1 MQRRTLSRFDEILKV
16 FRKYDFDKFLGQ
28 TTRNKI
34 SPFRSDADNKELLK
48 EDFPERLRL
57 MLQELGTTFI
67 KFGQLLASRPDLV
80 GEKIS
85 EELSQLHDDNPPV
98 GYEDIKEM
106 IENQLGGN
114 IDDLFAEF
122 SEDPLATA
130 SIAQVHEAKLPTGER
145 VAVKVQKT
153 NVEEIVETDLSIMKF
168 IANESDRFNTSLKHL
183 NLPAVLHEFD
193 KSIHKEM
200 DFDNE
205 LMNIRHLN
213 DNFKYNDKII
223 VPITYPDYST
233 EKVLTMEY
241 VDGIKLS
248 EVIAGN
254 DPKYNKVLIAD
265 RIVRSYFQQ
274 LFIDGFFHADPHPGN
289 IFVTEDNAICYID
302 FGMMGSLDEDFRQ
315 DLAELMIYFSDRNID
330 GLINQLIRMDILNEK
345 TDINILKSDLND
357 LFAKYYGVE
366 LSRFNGIIEDLLF
379 LMQKFDVRLPNEFV
393 LMARGLSMVENTGLR
408 LDPDIDVVAL
418 LKPFARKLMVQRY
431 NPLKM
436 ASNAK
441 NSFFAFEHVIRA
453 LPSLISKTIYKIE
466 EGEVT
471 VNIEVKHIS
480 EIANQLSLAIIIAAL
495 LIGSSLVMLID
506 VGPRFYEMPV
516 LGFVGFTIS
525 LALGVFT
532 VVRYFIEF

>member
-1 MQRRTLSRFDEILKV
+1 MQRKTLSRFDEIIKI
-16 FRKYDFDKFLGQ
+16 FRKYDFDKVLGQ

-34 SPFRSDADNKELLK
+34 SPFRNEADNKELLK
-48 EDFPERLRL
+48 EDFPIRLRL

-98 GYEDIKEM
+98 SYEEIKEL
-106 IENQLGGN
+106 IEDQLGGSLN
-114 IDDLFAEF
+114 EFFVEF
-122 SEDPLATA
+122 SEKSLATA
-130 SIAQVHEAKLPTGER
+130 SIAQVHVAKLHSGEK
-145 VAVKVQKT
+145 VAVKVQKP
-153 NVEEIVETDLSIMKF
+153 NIEDIVETDLSIMKF
-168 IANESDRFNTSLKHL
+168 IANESDRFDTGFKHL
-183 NLPAVLHEFD
+183 NLPAVIHEFD
-193 KSIHKEM
+193 RSIHKEM

-223 VPITYPDYST
+223 VPVIYPDYST

-241 VDGIKLS
+241 VEGVKLS
-248 EVIAGN
+248 EVIAGD
-254 DPKYNKVLIAD
+254 DPKYNKILIAD
-265 RIVRSYFQQ
+265 RIVRAYLKQIF
-274 LFIDGFFHADPHPGN
+274 LDGFFHADPHPGN
-289 IFVTEDNAICYID
+289 IFITDDNAVCFID
-302 FGMMGSLDEDFRQ
+302 FGMMGVLDDEFRQ
-315 DLAELMIYFSDRNID
+315 DLAELMINFSDHNID

-357 LFAKYYGVE
+357 LFAKYYGME

-379 LMQKFDVRLPNEFV
+379 LMQKYEVRLPNEFV
-393 LMARGLSMVENTGLR
+393 LMARGLSMVENIALR
-408 LDPDIDVVAL
+408 LDPNINVVEY
-418 LKPFARKLMVQRY
+418 LKPIATKLIAQRY
-431 NPLKM
+431 NPKKM
-436 ASNAK
+436 VNNAK
-441 NSFFAFEHVIRA
+441 NSFFAFEHVLRG
-453 LPSLISKTIYKIE
+453 LPSLISKTFYKIE

-532 VVRYFIEF
+532 VLRYFIDF

>member
-1 MQRRTLSRFDEILKV
+1 MQRRTLSRFDEIIKV

-80 GEKIS
+80 GERIS

-106 IENQLGGN
+106 IETELGGN
-114 IDDLFAEF
+114 IGDLFAEF
-122 SEDPLATA
+122 SKTALATA

-145 VAVKVQKT
+145 VAVKVQKP
-153 NVEEIVETDLSIMKF
+153 NVAEIVETDLSIMKF

-205 LMNIRHLN
+205 LMNIKHLN
-213 DNFKYNDKII
+213 DNFIYNDKII
-223 VPITYPDYST
+223 VPTTYPDYST

-254 DPKYNKVLIAD
+254 DPKYNKILIAD

-418 LKPFARKLMVQRY
+418 LKPFARRLMVQRY

>member
-1 MQRRTLSRFDEILKV
+1 
-16 FRKYDFDKFLGQ
+16 
-28 TTRNKI
+28 
-34 SPFRSDADNKELLK
+34 
-48 EDFPERLRL
+48 
-57 MLQELGTTFI
+57 
-67 KFGQLLASRPDLV
+67 
-80 GEKIS
+80 
-85 EELSQLHDDNPPV
+85 
-98 GYEDIKEM
+98 
-106 IENQLGGN
+106 
-114 IDDLFAEF
+114 
-122 SEDPLATA
+122 
-130 SIAQVHEAKLPTGER
+130 
-145 VAVKVQKT
+145 
-153 NVEEIVETDLSIMKF
+153 
-168 IANESDRFNTSLKHL
+168 
-183 NLPAVLHEFD
+183 
-193 KSIHKEM
+193 
-200 DFDNE
+200 
-205 LMNIRHLN
+205 MNIKHLN
-213 DNFKYNDKII
+213 DNFIYNDKII
-223 VPITYPDYST
+223 VPTTYPDYST

-248 EVIAGN
+248 EVISGN

>member
-1 MQRRTLSRFDEILKV
+1 MQRRTLSRFDEIIKI
-16 FRKYDFDKFLGQ
+16 FRKYDFDKVLGQ

-98 GYEDIKEM
+98 DYEEIKEM
-106 IENQLGGN
+106 IETQLGGN
-114 IDDLFAEF
+114 IEEFFVEF
-122 SEDPLATA
+122 SKTSLATA
-130 SIAQVHEAKLPTGER
+130 SIAQVHEAKLHSGER
-145 VAVKVQKT
+145 VAVKVQKP
-153 NVEEIVETDLSIMKF
+153 NIEDIVETDLSIMKF
-168 IANESDRFNTSLKHL
+168 IANESDRFDTGFRHL
-183 NLPAVLHEFD
+183 NLPAVIHEFD
-193 KSIHKEM
+193 RSIHKEM

-213 DNFKYNDKII
+213 DNFIYNDKII
-223 VPITYPDYST
+223 VPVIYPDYST

-241 VDGIKLS
+241 VDGVKLS
-248 EVIAGN
+248 DVIAGD
-254 DPKYNKVLIAD
+254 DPKYNKILIAD
-265 RIVRSYFQQ
+265 RIVRAYLKQIF
-274 LFIDGFFHADPHPGN
+274 LDGFFHADPHPGN
-289 IFVTEDNAICYID
+289 IFITEDNAVCFID
-302 FGMMGSLDEDFRQ
+302 FGMMGILDDEFRQ
-315 DLAELMIYFSDRNID
+315 DLAELMINFSDHNID

-345 TDINILKSDLND
+345 TDINLLKSDLND
-357 LFAKYYGVE
+357 LFSKYYGME

-379 LMQKFDVRLPNEFV
+379 LMQKYEIRLPNEFV
-393 LMARGLSMVENTGLR
+393 LMARGLSMVENIGLH
-408 LDPDIDVVAL
+408 LDPNINVVEY
-418 LKPFARKLMVQRY
+418 LKPIARKLIVQRY
-431 NPLKM
+431 NPKKM
-436 ASNAK
+436 VNNAK
-441 NSFFAFEHVIRA
+441 NSFFAFEHVLKG
-453 LPSLISKTIYKIE
+453 LPSLISKTFYKIE

-506 VGPRFYEMPV
+506 AGPRFYEMPV
-516 LGFVGFTIS
+516 LGFIGFTIS

-532 VVRYFIEF
+532 VVRYFIDI

>member
-80 GEKIS
+80 GERIS

-106 IENQLGGN
+106 IETELGGN
-114 IDDLFAEF
+114 IEDLFAEF
-122 SEDPLATA
+122 SKTALATA

-145 VAVKVQKT
+145 VAVKVQKP
-153 NVEEIVETDLSIMKF
+153 NVAEIVETDLNIMKF

-213 DNFKYNDKII
+213 DNFIYNDKII
-223 VPITYPDYST
+223 VPTTYPDYST

-248 EVIAGN
+248 EVISGN
-254 DPKYNKVLIAD
+254 DPKYNKILIAD

-274 LFIDGFFHADPHPGN
+274 LFLDGFFHADPHPGN

-532 VVRYFIEF
+532 VLRYFIDF

>member
-1 MQRRTLSRFDEILKV
+1 MQRRTLSRFDEIIKV

-106 IENQLGGN
+106 IETELGGN
-114 IDDLFAEF
+114 IEDLFAEF
-122 SEDPLATA
+122 SKTALATA

-145 VAVKVQKT
+145 VAVKVQKP
-153 NVEEIVETDLSIMKF
+153 NVAEIVETDLSIMKF

-205 LMNIRHLN
+205 LMNIKHLN
-213 DNFKYNDKII
+213 DNFIYNDKII
-223 VPITYPDYST
+223 VPTTYPDYST

-248 EVIAGN
+248 EVISGN

>member
-1 MQRRTLSRFDEILKV
+1 MQIRTLSRFDEILKI
-16 FRKYDFDKFLGQ
+16 FRKYDFDKLLGQ

-67 KFGQLLASRPDLV
+67 KFGQLLSSRPDLV
-80 GEKIS
+80 GERIS
-85 EELSQLHDDNPPV
+85 EELSQLHDDNPPISFEEIKTIIETEL
-98 GYEDIKEM
+98 GGEIKEF
-106 IENQLGGN
+106 
-114 IDDLFAEF
+114 FAEF
-122 SEDPLATA
+122 KEESLATA
-130 SIAQVHEAKLPTGER
+130 SIAQVHEAKLHTGEK

-153 NVEEIVETDLSIMKF
+153 DVQEIVETDLAIMKF
-168 IANESDRFNTSLKHL
+168 IANESDRFNTSFKHL

-193 KSIHKEM
+193 RSIHKEM
-200 DFDNE
+200 DFNNE

-223 VPITYPDYST
+223 VPTVYPDYST

-241 VDGIKLS
+241 VEGVKLS
-248 EVIAGN
+248 EVIEGD
-254 DPKYNKVLIAD
+254 DPKYNRILIAD
-265 RIVRSYFQQ
+265 RIVRSYFKQ
-274 LFIDGFFHADPHPGN
+274 LFLDGFFHADPHPGN
-289 IFVTEDNAICYID
+289 IFITEENAVCYID
-302 FGMMGSLDEDFRQ
+302 FGMMGSLDEEFRQ

-330 GLINQLIRMDILNEK
+330 GLVNQLIRMDILNEK
-345 TDINILKSDLND
+345 IDISLLKTDLND

-379 LMQKFDVRLPNEFV
+379 LMQKYDVRLPNEFV
-393 LMARGLSMVENTGLR
+393 LMARGLSMVENIGLR

-418 LKPFARKLMVQRY
+418 LKPFARKLMFQRY
-431 NPLKM
+431 NPFNL

-441 NSFFAFEHVIRA
+441 NSFFTFEHVLRG
-453 LPSLISKTIYKIE
+453 LPRLISKTMYKIE

-471 VNIEVKHIS
+471 VHIQVDQIS
-480 EIANQLSLAIIIAAL
+480 EITNQISLAIIIAAL
-495 LIGSSLVMLID
+495 VVGSSLVMLIEA
-506 VGPRFYEMPV
+506 GPTLFGMPA
-516 LGFVGFTIS
+516 LGFVGFSIS

-532 VVRYFIEF
+532 VLRYFINF

>member
-1 MQRRTLSRFDEILKV
+1 MQRRTLSRFDEIIKIL
-16 FRKYDFDKFLGQ
+16 RKYDFDKVLGQ

-34 SPFRSDADNKELLK
+34 SPFRNEADNKELLK
-48 EDFPERLRL
+48 EDFPIRLRL

-98 GYEDIKEM
+98 SYEEIKEL
-106 IENQLGGN
+106 IEDQLGGSLN
-114 IDDLFAEF
+114 EFFVEF
-122 SEDPLATA
+122 SEKSLATA
-130 SIAQVHEAKLPTGER
+130 SIAQVHVAKLHSGEK
-145 VAVKVQKT
+145 VAVKVQKP
-153 NVEEIVETDLSIMKF
+153 NIEDIVETDLSIMKF
-168 IANESDRFNTSLKHL
+168 IANESDRFDTGFKHL
-183 NLPAVLHEFD
+183 NLPAVIHEFD
-193 KSIHKEM
+193 RSIHKEM

-223 VPITYPDYST
+223 VPVIYPDYST

-241 VDGIKLS
+241 VEGVKLS
-248 EVIAGN
+248 EVIAGD
-254 DPKYNKVLIAD
+254 DPKYNKILIAD
-265 RIVRSYFQQ
+265 RIVRAYLKQIF
-274 LFIDGFFHADPHPGN
+274 LDGFFHADPHPGN
-289 IFVTEDNAICYID
+289 IFITDDNAVCFID
-302 FGMMGSLDEDFRQ
+302 FGMMGVLDDEFRQ
-315 DLAELMIYFSDRNID
+315 DLAELMINFSDHNID

-357 LFAKYYGVE
+357 LFAKYYGME

-379 LMQKFDVRLPNEFV
+379 LMQKYDVRLPNEFV
-393 LMARGLSMVENTGLR
+393 LMARGLSMVENIALR
-408 LDPDIDVVAL
+408 LDPNINVVEY
-418 LKPFARKLMVQRY
+418 LKPIATRLIAQRY
-431 NPLKM
+431 NPKKM
-436 ASNAK
+436 VNNAK
-441 NSFFAFEHVIRA
+441 NSFFAFEHVLRG
-453 LPSLISKTIYKIE
+453 LPSLISKTFYKIG

-532 VVRYFIEF
+532 VLRYFIDF

>member
-1 MQRRTLSRFDEILKV
+1 MQRKTLSRFDEIIKT
-16 FRKYDFDKFLGQ
+16 FRKYGIDKVLGQ

-57 MLQELGTTFI
+57 MFQELGTTFI
-67 KFGQLLASRPDLV
+67 KFGQLLSSRPDLV
-80 GEKIS
+80 GERIS
-85 EELSQLHDDNPPV
+85 EELSQLHDDNPPIS
-98 GYEDIKEM
+98 YEEIKAI
-106 IENQLGGN
+106 IETELGGEIGEFFVN
-114 IDDLFAEF
+114 F
-122 SEDPLATA
+122 SETALATA
-130 SIAQVHEAKLPTGER
+130 SIAQVHEAYLHTGER

-153 NVEEIVETDLSIMKF
+153 NVEEIVETDLAIMKF
-168 IANESDRFNTSLKHL
+168 IANESDRFNTGFKHL
-183 NLPAVLHEFD
+183 NLPAVVHEFER
-193 KSIHKEM
+193 SIHKEM

-223 VPITYPDYST
+223 VPVIYPQYSS

-265 RIVRSYFQQ
+265 RMVRAYFKQIF
-274 LFIDGFFHADPHPGN
+274 LDGFFHADPHPGN
-289 IFVTEDNAICYID
+289 IFITEDNAVCFID
-302 FGMMGSLDEDFRQ
+302 FGMMGVLDEEFRH

-330 GLINQLIRMDILNEK
+330 GLINQLIRMDILTEK

-357 LFAKYYGVE
+357 LFSKYYGAE

-379 LMQKFDVRLPNEFV
+379 LMQKYDVRLPNEFV
-393 LMARGLSMVENTGLR
+393 LMARGLSMVENIGLS

-431 NPLKM
+431 NPKKM
-436 ASNAK
+436 TNNAK
-441 NSFFAFEHVIRA
+441 NSFFAFEHMMRA
-453 LPSLISKTIYKIE
+453 LPSLISKTFYKVE
-466 EGEVT
+466 EGEIT
-471 VNIEVKHIS
+471 VHIQVDQIS
-480 EIANQLSLAIIIAAL
+480 EITNQISLAIIIAAL
-495 LIGSSLVMLID
+495 LVGSSLVMLID
-506 VGPRFYEMPV
+506 VGPTLFDMPL
-516 LGFVGFTIS
+516 LGFIGFTIS

-532 VVRYFIEF
+532 VLRYFIDF

>member
-1 MQRRTLSRFDEILKV
+1 MQIRTLSRFDEILKI
-16 FRKYDFDKFLGQ
+16 FRKYDFDKLLGQ

-67 KFGQLLASRPDLV
+67 KFGQLLSSRPDLV
-80 GEKIS
+80 GERIS
-85 EELSQLHDDNPPV
+85 EELSQLHDDNPPISFEEIKTIIETEL
-98 GYEDIKEM
+98 GGEIKEF
-106 IENQLGGN
+106 
-114 IDDLFAEF
+114 FAEF
-122 SEDPLATA
+122 KEESLATA
-130 SIAQVHEAKLPTGER
+130 SIAQVHEAKLHTGEK

-153 NVEEIVETDLSIMKF
+153 DVQEIVETDLAIMKF
-168 IANESDRFNTSLKHL
+168 IANESDRFNTSFKHL

-193 KSIHKEM
+193 RSIHKEM
-200 DFDNE
+200 DFNNE

-223 VPITYPDYST
+223 VPTVYPDYST

-241 VDGIKLS
+241 VEGVKLS
-248 EVIAGN
+248 EVIEGD
-254 DPKYNKVLIAD
+254 DPKYNKILIAD
-265 RIVRSYFQQ
+265 RIVRSYFKQ
-274 LFIDGFFHADPHPGN
+274 LFLDGFFHADPHPGN
-289 IFVTEDNAICYID
+289 IFITEENAVCYID
-302 FGMMGSLDEDFRQ
+302 FGMMGSLDEEFRQ

-330 GLINQLIRMDILNEK
+330 GLVNQLIRMDILNEK
-345 TDINILKSDLND
+345 IDINLLKTDLND

-379 LMQKFDVRLPNEFV
+379 LMQKYDVRLPNEFV
-393 LMARGLSMVENTGLR
+393 LMARGLSMVENIGLR
-408 LDPDIDVVAL
+408 LDPDIDVVSL

-431 NPLKM
+431 NPFKW

-441 NSFFAFEHVIRA
+441 NSFFTFEHVLRG
-453 LPSLISKTIYKIE
+453 LPSLISKTMYKIE

-471 VNIEVKHIS
+471 VHIQVDQIS
-480 EIANQLSLAIIIAAL
+480 EITNQISLAIIIAAL
-495 LIGSSLVMLID
+495 VVGSSLVMLIEA
-506 VGPRFYEMPV
+506 GPTLFGMPA
-516 LGFVGFTIS
+516 LGFVGFSIS

-532 VVRYFIEF
+532 VLRYFINF

>member
-1 MQRRTLSRFDEILKV
+1 MQRRTLSRFDEILKI
-16 FRKYDFDKFLGQ
+16 FRKYDFDKLLGQ

-67 KFGQLLASRPDLV
+67 KFGQLLSSRPDLV
-80 GEKIS
+80 GERIS
-85 EELSQLHDDNPPV
+85 EELSQLHDDNPPISFEEIKTIIETEL
-98 GYEDIKEM
+98 GGEIKEF
-106 IENQLGGN
+106 
-114 IDDLFAEF
+114 FAEF
-122 SEDPLATA
+122 KEESLATA
-130 SIAQVHEAKLPTGER
+130 SIAQVHEAKLHTGEK

-153 NVEEIVETDLSIMKF
+153 DVQEIVETDLAIMKF
-168 IANESDRFNTSLKHL
+168 IANESDRFNTSFKHL

-193 KSIHKEM
+193 RSIHKEI
-200 DFDNE
+200 DFNNE

-223 VPITYPDYST
+223 VPTVYPDYST

-241 VDGIKLS
+241 VEGVKLS
-248 EVIAGN
+248 EVIEGD
-254 DPKYNKVLIAD
+254 DPKYNKILIAD
-265 RIVRSYFQQ
+265 RIVRSYFKQ
-274 LFIDGFFHADPHPGN
+274 LFLDGFFHADPHPGN
-289 IFVTEDNAICYID
+289 IFITEENAVCYID
-302 FGMMGSLDEDFRQ
+302 FGMMGSLDEEFRQ

-330 GLINQLIRMDILNEK
+330 GLVNQLIRMDILNEK
-345 TDINILKSDLND
+345 IDINLLKTDLND

-379 LMQKFDVRLPNEFV
+379 LMQKYDVRLPNEFV
-393 LMARGLSMVENTGLR
+393 LMARGLSMVENIGLR
-408 LDPDIDVVAL
+408 LDPDIDVVSL

-431 NPLKM
+431 NPFKW

-441 NSFFAFEHVIRA
+441 NSFFTFEHVLRG
-453 LPSLISKTIYKIE
+453 LPSLISKTMYKIE

-471 VNIEVKHIS
+471 VHIQVDQIS
-480 EIANQLSLAIIIAAL
+480 EITNQISLAIIIAAL
-495 LIGSSLVMLID
+495 VVGSSLVMLIEA
-506 VGPRFYEMPV
+506 GPTLFGMPA
-516 LGFVGFTIS
+516 LGFVGFSIS

-532 VVRYFIEF
+532 VLRYFINF

>member
-1 MQRRTLSRFDEILKV
+1 MQRRTLSRFDEIIKV
-16 FRKYDFDKFLGQ
+16 FRKYDFDKVLGQ

-57 MLQELGTTFI
+57 MFQELGTTFI

-80 GEKIS
+80 GERIS

-98 GYEDIKEM
+98 SFEEIKEM
-106 IENQLGGN
+106 IETQLGGN
-114 IDDLFAEF
+114 IKDLFEEF
-122 SEDPLATA
+122 SENALATA
-130 SIAQVHEAKLPTGER
+130 SIAQVHEAKLHTGER
-145 VAVKVQKT
+145 VAVKVQKA

-168 IANESDRFNTSLKHL
+168 IANESDRFNTSFKHL

-223 VPITYPDYST
+223 VPTTYPDYSN

-241 VDGIKLS
+241 VEGVKLS
-248 EVIAGN
+248 EVIAGD
-254 DPKYNKVLIAD
+254 DPKYNKILIAD

-289 IFVTEDNAICYID
+289 IFVTDDNAICYID
-302 FGMMGSLDEDFRQ
+302 FGMMGVLDEEFRQ

-436 ASNAK
+436 ANNAK
-441 NSFFAFEHVIRA
+441 NSFFAFEHVLRA
-453 LPSLISKTIYKIE
+453 LPSLISKTIYKVE

-495 LIGSSLVMLID
+495 LVGSSLVMLID

-532 VVRYFIEF
+532 VLRYFIDF

>member
-1 MQRRTLSRFDEILKV
+1 MQRRTLSRFDEIIKV

-80 GEKIS
+80 GERIS

-106 IENQLGGN
+106 IETELGGN
-114 IDDLFAEF
+114 IEDLFAEF
-122 SEDPLATA
+122 SKTALATA

-145 VAVKVQKT
+145 VAVKVQKP
-153 NVEEIVETDLSIMKF
+153 NVAEIVETDLSIMKF

-205 LMNIRHLN
+205 LMNIKHLN
-213 DNFKYNDKII
+213 DNFIYNDKII
-223 VPITYPDYST
+223 VPTTYPDYST

-248 EVIAGN
+248 EVISGN
-254 DPKYNKVLIAD
+254 DPKYNKILIAD

-274 LFIDGFFHADPHPGN
+274 LFLDGFFHADPHPGN

-441 NSFFAFEHVIRA
+441 NSFFAFEHVLRA
-453 LPSLISKTIYKIE
+453 LPSLISKTIYKVE

-532 VVRYFIEF
+532 VLRYFIDF

>member
-1 MQRRTLSRFDEILKV
+1 MQRRTLSRFDEIIKIL
-16 FRKYDFDKFLGQ
+16 RKYDFDKVLGQ

-34 SPFRSDADNKELLK
+34 SPFRNEADNKELLK
-48 EDFPERLRL
+48 EDFPIRLRL

-98 GYEDIKEM
+98 NYEEIKEL
-106 IENQLGGN
+106 IEDQLGGSLN
-114 IDDLFAEF
+114 EFFVEF
-122 SEDPLATA
+122 SEKSLATA
-130 SIAQVHEAKLPTGER
+130 SIAQVHVAKLHSGEK
-145 VAVKVQKT
+145 VAVKVQKP
-153 NVEEIVETDLSIMKF
+153 NIEDIVETDLSIMKF
-168 IANESDRFNTSLKHL
+168 IANESDRFDTGFKHL
-183 NLPAVLHEFD
+183 NLPAVIHEFD
-193 KSIHKEM
+193 RSIHKEM

-223 VPITYPDYST
+223 VPVIYPDYST

-241 VDGIKLS
+241 VEGVKLS
-248 EVIAGN
+248 EVIAGD
-254 DPKYNKVLIAD
+254 DPKYNKILIAD
-265 RIVRSYFQQ
+265 RIVRAYLKQIF
-274 LFIDGFFHADPHPGN
+274 LDGFFHADPHPGN
-289 IFVTEDNAICYID
+289 IFITDDNAVCFID
-302 FGMMGSLDEDFRQ
+302 FGMMGVLDDEFRQ
-315 DLAELMIYFSDRNID
+315 DLAELMINFSDHNID

-357 LFAKYYGVE
+357 LFAKYYGME

-379 LMQKFDVRLPNEFV
+379 LMQKYEVRLPNEFV
-393 LMARGLSMVENTGLR
+393 LMARGLSMVENIALR
-408 LDPDIDVVAL
+408 LDPNINVVEY
-418 LKPFARKLMVQRY
+418 LKPIATRLIAQRY
-431 NPLKM
+431 NPKKM
-436 ASNAK
+436 VNNAK
-441 NSFFAFEHVIRA
+441 NSFFAFEHVLRG
-453 LPSLISKTIYKIE
+453 LPSLISKTFYKIE

-532 VVRYFIEF
+532 VLRYFIDF

>member
-1 MQRRTLSRFDEILKV
+1 MQRRTLSRFDEIIKIL
-16 FRKYDFDKFLGQ
+16 RKYDFDKVLGQ

-34 SPFRSDADNKELLK
+34 SPFRNEADNKELLK
-48 EDFPERLRL
+48 EDFPIRLRL

-98 GYEDIKEM
+98 SYEEIKEL
-106 IENQLGGN
+106 IEDQLGGSLN
-114 IDDLFAEF
+114 EFFVEF
-122 SEDPLATA
+122 SEKSLATA
-130 SIAQVHEAKLPTGER
+130 SIAQVHVAKLHSGER
-145 VAVKVQKT
+145 VAVKVQKP
-153 NVEEIVETDLSIMKF
+153 NIEDIVETDLSIMKF
-168 IANESDRFNTSLKHL
+168 IANESDRFDTGFKHL
-183 NLPAVLHEFD
+183 NLPAVIHEFD
-193 KSIHKEM
+193 RSIHKEM

-223 VPITYPDYST
+223 VPVIYPDYST

-241 VDGIKLS
+241 VEGVKLS
-248 EVIAGN
+248 EVIAGD
-254 DPKYNKVLIAD
+254 DPKYNKILIAD
-265 RIVRSYFQQ
+265 RIVRAYLKQIF
-274 LFIDGFFHADPHPGN
+274 LDGFFHADPHPGN
-289 IFVTEDNAICYID
+289 IFITDDNAVCFID
-302 FGMMGSLDEDFRQ
+302 FGMMGVLDDEFRQ
-315 DLAELMIYFSDRNID
+315 DLAELMINFSDHNID

-357 LFAKYYGVE
+357 LFAKYYGME

-379 LMQKFDVRLPNEFV
+379 LMQKYEVRLPNEFV
-393 LMARGLSMVENTGLR
+393 LMARGLSMVENIALR
-408 LDPDIDVVAL
+408 LDPNINVVEY
-418 LKPFARKLMVQRY
+418 LKPIATKLIAQRY
-431 NPLKM
+431 NPKKM
-436 ASNAK
+436 VNNAK
-441 NSFFAFEHVIRA
+441 NSFFAFEHVLRG
-453 LPSLISKTIYKIE
+453 LPSLISKTFYKIE

-532 VVRYFIEF
+532 VLRYFIDF

>member
-1 MQRRTLSRFDEILKV
+1 MQRRTLSRFDEILKT
-16 FRKYDFDKFLGQ
+16 FRKYDMDKVLGQ

-34 SPFRSDADNKELLK
+34 SPFRTDADNKELLK

-57 MLQELGTTFI
+57 MFQELGTTFI

-80 GEKIS
+80 GERIS
-85 EELSQLHDDNPPV
+85 EELSHLHDDNPPISYDEIKLIV
-98 GYEDIKEM
+98 ETELGGEIKEF
-106 IENQLGGN
+106 
-114 IDDLFAEF
+114 FAEF
-122 SEDPLATA
+122 SETALATA
-130 SIAQVHEAKLPTGER
+130 SIAQVHKAKLHSGEE

-153 NVEEIVETDLSIMKF
+153 DVQEIVETDLSIMKF
-168 IANESDRFNTSLKHL
+168 IANESDRFNTGFKHL
-183 NLPAVLHEFD
+183 NLPAVVREFER
-193 KSIHKEM
+193 SIHKEM

-213 DNFKYNDKII
+213 DNFIYNDKII
-223 VPITYPDYST
+223 VPVTHPEFST
-233 EKVLTMEY
+233 ERVLTMEY

-248 EVIAGN
+248 EVIAGDN
-254 DPKYNKVLIAD
+254 PKYNKILIAD

-289 IFVTEDNAICYID
+289 VFVTDDNAICYID
-302 FGMMGSLDEDFRQ
+302 FGMMGALDEEFRQ

-345 TDINILKSDLND
+345 TDINLLKSDLND

-431 NPLKM
+431 NPIKM
-436 ASNAK
+436 AHNAK
-441 NSFFAFEHVIRA
+441 NSFFAFEHVLRA
-453 LPSLISKTIYKIE
+453 LPSLISKTIYKVE

-480 EIANQLSLAIIIAAL
+480 EITNQISLAIIIAAL
-495 LIGSSLVMLID
+495 LVGSSLVMLID
-506 VGPRFYEMPV
+506 VGPTFLDMPV
-516 LGFVGFTIS
+516 LGFVGFSIS
-525 LALGVFT
+525 LVLGVFT
-532 VVRYFIEF
+532 VLRYFIEF

>member
-1 MQRRTLSRFDEILKV
+1 MQRRTLSRFDEIIKI
-16 FRKYDFDKFLGQ
+16 FRKYDFDKVLGQ

-98 GYEDIKEM
+98 DYEEIKEM
-106 IENQLGGN
+106 IETQLGGN
-114 IDDLFAEF
+114 IEEFFAEF
-122 SEDPLATA
+122 SETSLATA
-130 SIAQVHEAKLPTGER
+130 SIAQVHEAKLHNGER
-145 VAVKVQKT
+145 VAVKVQKP
-153 NVEEIVETDLSIMKF
+153 NIEDIIETDLSIMKF
-168 IANESDRFNTSLKHL
+168 IANESDRFDTGFRHL
-183 NLPAVLHEFD
+183 NLPAVIHEFD
-193 KSIHKEM
+193 RSIHKEM

-213 DNFKYNDKII
+213 DNFIYNDKII
-223 VPITYPDYST
+223 VPVIYPDYST

-241 VDGIKLS
+241 VEGVKLS
-248 EVIAGN
+248 DVIAGD
-254 DPKYNKVLIAD
+254 DPKYNKILIAD
-265 RIVRSYFQQ
+265 RIVRAYLKQIF
-274 LFIDGFFHADPHPGN
+274 LDGFFHADPHPGN
-289 IFVTEDNAICYID
+289 IFITEDNAVCFID
-302 FGMMGSLDEDFRQ
+302 FGMMGILDDEFRQ
-315 DLAELMIYFSDRNID
+315 DLAELMINFSDHNID

-345 TDINILKSDLND
+345 TDISLLKSDLND
-357 LFAKYYGVE
+357 LFSKYYGIE

-379 LMQKFDVRLPNEFV
+379 LMQKYEVRLPNEFV
-393 LMARGLSMVENTGLR
+393 LMARGLSMVENIGLR
-408 LDPDIDVVAL
+408 LDPNINVVEY
-418 LKPFARKLMVQRY
+418 LKPIARKLIVQRY
-431 NPLKM
+431 NPKKM
-436 ASNAK
+436 VNNAK
-441 NSFFAFEHVIRA
+441 NSFFAFEHVLKG
-453 LPSLISKTIYKIE
+453 LPSLISKTFYKIE

-532 VVRYFIEF
+532 VVRYFIDF

>member
-1 MQRRTLSRFDEILKV
+1 MQRRTLSRFDEIIKI
-16 FRKYDFDKFLGQ
+16 FRKYDFDKVLGQ

-98 GYEDIKEM
+98 DYEEIKAM
-106 IENQLGGN
+106 IETQLGGN
-114 IDDLFAEF
+114 IEEFFAEF
-122 SEDPLATA
+122 SKKSLATA
-130 SIAQVHEAKLPTGER
+130 SIAQVHEARLHSGER
-145 VAVKVQKT
+145 VAVKVQKP
-153 NVEEIVETDLSIMKF
+153 NIEDIVETDLSIMKF
-168 IANESDRFNTSLKHL
+168 IANESDRFDTGFRHL
-183 NLPAVLHEFD
+183 NLPAVIHEFD
-193 KSIHKEM
+193 RSIHKEM

-213 DNFKYNDKII
+213 DNFIYNDKII
-223 VPITYPDYST
+223 VPVIYPDYST

-241 VDGIKLS
+241 VDGVKLS
-248 EVIAGN
+248 EVIAGD
-254 DPKYNKVLIAD
+254 DPKYNKILIAD
-265 RIVRSYFQQ
+265 RIVRAYLKQ
-274 LFIDGFFHADPHPGN
+274 LFLDGFFHADPHPGN
-289 IFVTEDNAICYID
+289 IFITEDNAVCFID
-302 FGMMGSLDEDFRQ
+302 FGMMGVLDDEFRQ
-315 DLAELMIYFSDRNID
+315 DLAELMINFSDHNID

-345 TDINILKSDLND
+345 TDINLLKSDLND
-357 LFAKYYGVE
+357 LFSKYYGIE

-379 LMQKFDVRLPNEFV
+379 LMQKYEVRLPNEFV
-393 LMARGLSMVENTGLR
+393 LMARGLSMAENIGLR
-408 LDPDIDVVAL
+408 LDPNINVVEY
-418 LKPFARKLMVQRY
+418 LKPIARKLIVQRY
-431 NPLKM
+431 NPKKM
-436 ASNAK
+436 VNNAK
-441 NSFFAFEHVIRA
+441 NSFFAFEHVLKG
-453 LPSLISKTIYKIE
+453 LPSLISKTFYKIE

-516 LGFVGFTIS
+516 LGFIGFTIS

-532 VVRYFIEF
+532 VVRYFIDI